1 MNARHFQAALNS
13 LPITSKGKEMK
24 ASQIA
29 LRRANEIKDL
39 FGQIASLQ
47 LSALERAFRIGELFM
62 EQKAEC
68 GHGEWLPWLEE
79 HFPAKADGKGGISP
93 QSAAQYI
100 RAYQNREE
108 LRAAMIETFS
118 DARKYLAEH
127 STKGNKHQS
136 AQKNKPPS
144 AKQRAK
150 LENEQVEQQKKE
162 QKRSPKRKV
171 WGFFCFNTAYRQ
183 GDYLFLRCMRRSRR
197 KSRSCSLA
205 ALTSWCASL

>member
-1 MNARHFQAALNS
+1 
-13 LPITSKGKEMK
+13 MK

-29 LRRANEIKDL
+29 LHRANEIKDL

-118 DARKYLAEH
+118 DARKFLAEH

-150 LENEQVEQQKKE
+150 IKKE
-162 QKRSPKRKV
+162 QVARERLI
-171 WGFFCFNTAYRQ
+171 AE
-183 GDYLFLRCMRRSRR
+183 
-197 KSRSCSLA
+197 
-205 ALTSWCASL
+205 